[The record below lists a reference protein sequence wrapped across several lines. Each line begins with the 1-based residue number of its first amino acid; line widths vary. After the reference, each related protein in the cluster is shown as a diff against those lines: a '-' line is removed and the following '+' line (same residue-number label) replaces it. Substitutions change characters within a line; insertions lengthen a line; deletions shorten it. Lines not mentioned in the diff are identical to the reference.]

1 MSCSGAKW
9 DEFFTQ
15 KTFSKVFF
23 LTNRG
28 EIYKRTGCGS
38 PDHCSWCEGYAALKV
53 AVQACLVPR

>member
-1 MSCSGAKW
+1 MAKW

-23 LTNRG
+23 LTERG
-28 EIYKRTGCGS
+28 EGYKRTACGS
-38 PDHCSWCEGYAALKV
+38 PEHGSWCAGYTALKA